1 MNGKGN
7 LKFSIH
13 SQFLRF
19 RLNPN
24 RHPLNPQTFA
34 ASAAILT
41 VSSNRSI
48 AHILNVSRIKYV
60 ILISLRPSQSR
71 GKSLNALSLAPET
84 GQLAF
89 RDPSS
94 IANSF
99 NVSHVLQ
106 I

>member
-1 MNGKGN
+1 MNGKGT

-24 RHPLNPQTFA
+24 RQPLNPQTFA

-60 ILISLRPSQSR
+60 ILISLRSSQSC
-71 GKSLNALSLAPET
+71 GKSLNALSFAPET
-84 GQLAF
+84 SQLAF

-94 IANSF
+94 VANSF

-106 I
+106 V

>member
-24 RHPLNPQTFA
+24 RQPHNPQTFA

-48 AHILNVSRIKYV
+48 ARVLNVSRIRYV
-60 ILISLRPSQSR
+60 RLVSLRPCQSR